1 MDTRDIHTMIDV
13 MIDAMIERARKAQEA
28 VSNYSQE
35 QIDEVCLAI
44 GWQMYEDGNIRKLAE
59 AAVAETGM
67 GNVKDKIGKHKG
79 KVLGVLK
86 DIKGAKSVGLIE
98 EDKVKG
104 LKKYAKPVGVVGAL
118 TPVTN
123 PTATPASNSI
133 SILKGRNAV
142 IYAPHPKAKKS
153 SGMAVEMMRQGLKK
167 IGAPEDLIQIIEEP
181 SIEASNILMAKVDVV
196 LATGGGAMVRAAY
209 SSGTPSYGVG
219 PGNAVQIIAE
229 DADVNDAVA
238 KVVLSKAFD
247 NATSCSSENAVI
259 VHEDVFDAVIAS
271 LKKEGTYICSPEEKS
286 RLAKWMWVPNKKGH
300 LALNPKI
307 IAKSAEIIAADAGIK
322 VPEGTRVLA
331 VEAAPPVTDE
341 KYADE
346 KICPVLA
353 IGEYANFEEGF
364 SLLKEITDHAGTGH
378 SCGIHTFNEKYIHRM
393 GMEMKSSRIMIR
405 QPQAP
410 ANGGNFFNGMPSTV
424 TLGCGSWG
432 GNITTENIY
441 YKHFLNITWLSV
453 PIPVV
458 KPTDEEMFGESWNSH
473 GKEGAGE

>member
-1 MDTRDIHTMIDV
+1 
-13 MIDAMIERARKAQEA
+13 
-28 VSNYSQE
+28 
-35 QIDEVCLAI
+35 
-44 GWQMYEDGNIRKLAE
+44 
-59 AAVAETGM
+59 
-67 GNVKDKIGKHKG
+67 
-79 KVLGVLK
+79 
-86 DIKGAKSVGLIE
+86 
-98 EDKVKG
+98 
-104 LKKYAKPVGVVGAL
+104 
-118 TPVTN
+118 
-123 PTATPASNSI
+123 
-133 SILKGRNAV
+133 
-142 IYAPHPKAKKS
+142 
-153 SGMAVEMMRQGLKK
+153 MAVEMMRQGLKK
-167 IGAPEDLIQIIEEP
+167 VGAPEDLIQIIKEP

-196 LATGGGAMVRAAY
+196 LATGGGAMVKAAY

-247 NATSCSSENAVI
+247 NATSCSSENSII
-259 VHEDVFDAVIAS
+259 VHQDVYDDVIAA
-271 LKKEGTYICSPEEKS
+271 LKKEGAHICSPEEKTKLQS
-286 RLAKWMWVPNKKGH
+286 WLWVPNKKGYIG
-300 LALNPKI
+300 LNPKI
-307 IAKSAEIIAADAGIK
+307 IAKHAEVIAADAGLN

-331 VEAAPPVTDE
+331 VEASTPVVEE
-341 KYADE
+341 KFADE
-346 KICPVLA
+346 KISPVLT
-353 IGEYANFEEGF
+353 IWKYADFEEGF

-378 SCGIHTFNEKYIHRM
+378 SCGIHTFNEEYINRL

-441 YKHFLNITWLSV
+441 YKHFLNVTWLSV

-458 KPTDEEMFGESWNSH
+458 KPTDDEMFGEYWKEY